1 MNEIYSI
8 VLLTLK
14 ICFIST
20 SVSAILALF
29 LGFRLGINDSKTS
42 NIFKTITSAFTSL
55 PPVIAGLW
63 CTCFFK
69 NGIFGKLSWLYTEK
83 VIILA
88 QVLIVIPIICAN
100 IYPAVESIRN
110 SYLETCLGLGISK
123 FTMYRQLLKE
133 VKYPIISAII
143 TGFGRAI
150 SEVGAVMI
158 VGGNIR
164 FKTRVLTS
172 AIVLEN
178 NKGNYQMS
186 IKLGIILMVISLSI
200 SMLAMVFRGRE
211 SDKIR
216 KYRSWGFRKKTL
228 YYRRIHFPWRQKY
241 ILTGENGTGKSTLL
255 KSFVGLNDFVKGKIV
270 SDKDIVYQAQ
280 NSYIFKKTP
289 RDNFKIIGVDA
300 EEIRDQLEYLEI
312 EKLIDQDIDSLSGG
326 ERKK

>member
-14 ICFIST
+14 ICLIST
-20 SVSAILALF
+20 SVSAILALI
-29 LGFRLGINDSKTS
+29 LGFRLGINDSKSS
-42 NIFKTITSAFTSL
+42 NIFKTIISAFTSL
-55 PPVIAGLW
+55 PPVIAGVVVYLL
-63 CTCFFK
+63 FSK
-69 NGIFGKLSWLYTEK
+69 NGILGKLSWLYTEK

-123 FTMYRQLLKE
+123 FKMYRQLLKE

-211 SDKIR
+211 SDKVR
-216 KYRSWGFRKKTL
+216 KYRS
-228 YYRRIHFPWRQKY
+228 
-241 ILTGENGTGKSTLL
+241 
-255 KSFVGLNDFVKGKIV
+255 
-270 SDKDIVYQAQ
+270 
-280 NSYIFKKTP
+280 
-289 RDNFKIIGVDA
+289 
-300 EEIRDQLEYLEI
+300 
-312 EKLIDQDIDSLSGG
+312 
-326 ERKK
+326 

>member
-14 ICFIST
+14 ICLIST
-20 SVSAILALF
+20 SVSAVLALI

-42 NIFKTITSAFTSL
+42 NIFKTIISAFTSL
-55 PPVIAGLW
+55 PPVIAGVVVYLL
-63 CTCFFK
+63 FSK

-88 QVLIVIPIICAN
+88 QVLIIIPIICAN

-123 FTMYRQLLKE
+123 FKMYRQLLKE

-216 KYRSWGFRKKTL
+216 KYRS
-228 YYRRIHFPWRQKY
+228 
-241 ILTGENGTGKSTLL
+241 
-255 KSFVGLNDFVKGKIV
+255 
-270 SDKDIVYQAQ
+270 
-280 NSYIFKKTP
+280 
-289 RDNFKIIGVDA
+289 
-300 EEIRDQLEYLEI
+300 
-312 EKLIDQDIDSLSGG
+312 
-326 ERKK
+326 

>member
-14 ICFIST
+14 ICLIST

-29 LGFRLGINDSKTS
+29 LGFRLGINDNKTS

-55 PPVIAGLW
+55 PPVIAGVVVYLL
-63 CTCFFK
+63 FSK

-123 FTMYRQLLKE
+123 FKMYRQLLKE

-211 SDKIR
+211 SDKVR
-216 KYRSWGFRKKTL
+216 KY
-228 YYRRIHFPWRQKY
+228 
-241 ILTGENGTGKSTLL
+241 KS
-255 KSFVGLNDFVKGKIV
+255 
-270 SDKDIVYQAQ
+270 
-280 NSYIFKKTP
+280 
-289 RDNFKIIGVDA
+289 
-300 EEIRDQLEYLEI
+300 
-312 EKLIDQDIDSLSGG
+312 
-326 ERKK
+326 

>member
-14 ICFIST
+14 ICLIST
-20 SVSAILALF
+20 SVSAILALI
-29 LGFRLGINDSKTS
+29 LGFRLGINDSKSS
-42 NIFKTITSAFTSL
+42 NIFKTIISAFTSL
-55 PPVIAGLW
+55 PPVIAGVVVYLL
-63 CTCFFK
+63 FSK
-69 NGIFGKLSWLYTEK
+69 NGILGKLSWLYTEK

-123 FTMYRQLLKE
+123 FKMYRQLLKE

-216 KYRSWGFRKKTL
+216 KYRS
-228 YYRRIHFPWRQKY
+228 
-241 ILTGENGTGKSTLL
+241 
-255 KSFVGLNDFVKGKIV
+255 
-270 SDKDIVYQAQ
+270 
-280 NSYIFKKTP
+280 
-289 RDNFKIIGVDA
+289 
-300 EEIRDQLEYLEI
+300 
-312 EKLIDQDIDSLSGG
+312 
-326 ERKK
+326 

>member
-14 ICFIST
+14 ICLIST
-20 SVSAILALF
+20 SVSAVLALI

-42 NIFKTITSAFTSL
+42 NIFKTIISAFTSL
-55 PPVIAGLW
+55 PPVIAGVVVYLL
-63 CTCFFK
+63 FSK

-216 KYRSWGFRKKTL
+216 KYRS
-228 YYRRIHFPWRQKY
+228 
-241 ILTGENGTGKSTLL
+241 
-255 KSFVGLNDFVKGKIV
+255 
-270 SDKDIVYQAQ
+270 
-280 NSYIFKKTP
+280 
-289 RDNFKIIGVDA
+289 
-300 EEIRDQLEYLEI
+300 
-312 EKLIDQDIDSLSGG
+312 
-326 ERKK
+326 

>member
-14 ICFIST
+14 ICLIST
-20 SVSAILALF
+20 SVSAILALI
-29 LGFRLGINDSKTS
+29 LGFRLGINESKTS
-42 NIFKTITSAFTSL
+42 NIFKTIISAFTSL
-55 PPVIAGLW
+55 PPVIAGVVVYLL
-63 CTCFFK
+63 FSK
-69 NGIFGKLSWLYTEK
+69 NGIFGRLSWLYTEK

-123 FTMYRQLLKE
+123 FKMYRQLLKE

-211 SDKIR
+211 SDKVR
-216 KYRSWGFRKKTL
+216 KYRS
-228 YYRRIHFPWRQKY
+228 
-241 ILTGENGTGKSTLL
+241 
-255 KSFVGLNDFVKGKIV
+255 
-270 SDKDIVYQAQ
+270 
-280 NSYIFKKTP
+280 
-289 RDNFKIIGVDA
+289 
-300 EEIRDQLEYLEI
+300 
-312 EKLIDQDIDSLSGG
+312 
-326 ERKK
+326 

>member
-14 ICFIST
+14 ICLIST
-20 SVSAILALF
+20 SVSAILALI

-42 NIFKTITSAFTSL
+42 NIFKTIISAFTSL
-55 PPVIAGLW
+55 PPVIAGVVVYLL
-63 CTCFFK
+63 FSK

-123 FTMYRQLLKE
+123 FKMYRQLLKE

-211 SDKIR
+211 SDKVR
-216 KYRSWGFRKKTL
+216 KYRS
-228 YYRRIHFPWRQKY
+228 
-241 ILTGENGTGKSTLL
+241 
-255 KSFVGLNDFVKGKIV
+255 
-270 SDKDIVYQAQ
+270 
-280 NSYIFKKTP
+280 
-289 RDNFKIIGVDA
+289 
-300 EEIRDQLEYLEI
+300 
-312 EKLIDQDIDSLSGG
+312 
-326 ERKK
+326 

>member
-14 ICFIST
+14 ICLIST
-20 SVSAILALF
+20 SVSAILALI

-42 NIFKTITSAFTSL
+42 NIFKTIISAFTSL
-55 PPVIAGLW
+55 PPVIAGVVVYLL
-63 CTCFFK
+63 FSK

-123 FTMYRQLLKE
+123 FKMYKQLLKE

-164 FKTRVLTS
+164 YKTRVLTS

-216 KYRSWGFRKKTL
+216 KYRS
-228 YYRRIHFPWRQKY
+228 
-241 ILTGENGTGKSTLL
+241 
-255 KSFVGLNDFVKGKIV
+255 
-270 SDKDIVYQAQ
+270 
-280 NSYIFKKTP
+280 
-289 RDNFKIIGVDA
+289 
-300 EEIRDQLEYLEI
+300 
-312 EKLIDQDIDSLSGG
+312 
-326 ERKK
+326 

>member
-14 ICFIST
+14 ICLIST

-55 PPVIAGLW
+55 PPVIAGVVVYLL
-63 CTCFFK
+63 FSK

-123 FTMYRQLLKE
+123 FKMYKQLLKE
-133 VKYPIISAII
+133 VKFSIISAII

-186 IKLGIILMVISLSI
+186 IKLGIILMVISLSV

-216 KYRSWGFRKKTL
+216 KNRS
-228 YYRRIHFPWRQKY
+228 
-241 ILTGENGTGKSTLL
+241 
-255 KSFVGLNDFVKGKIV
+255 
-270 SDKDIVYQAQ
+270 
-280 NSYIFKKTP
+280 
-289 RDNFKIIGVDA
+289 
-300 EEIRDQLEYLEI
+300 
-312 EKLIDQDIDSLSGG
+312 
-326 ERKK
+326 

>member
-14 ICFIST
+14 ICLIST
-20 SVSAILALF
+20 SVSAILALI

-42 NIFKTITSAFTSL
+42 NIFKTIISAFTSL
-55 PPVIAGLW
+55 PPVIAGVVVYLL
-63 CTCFFK
+63 FSK
-69 NGIFGKLSWLYTEK
+69 NGIFGRLSWLYTEK

-110 SYLETCLGLGISK
+110 SYLETCLGLGISRFK
-123 FTMYRQLLKE
+123 MYRQLLKE

-211 SDKIR
+211 SDKVR
-216 KYRSWGFRKKTL
+216 KYRS
-228 YYRRIHFPWRQKY
+228 
-241 ILTGENGTGKSTLL
+241 
-255 KSFVGLNDFVKGKIV
+255 
-270 SDKDIVYQAQ
+270 
-280 NSYIFKKTP
+280 
-289 RDNFKIIGVDA
+289 
-300 EEIRDQLEYLEI
+300 
-312 EKLIDQDIDSLSGG
+312 
-326 ERKK
+326 